1 MALVLVLVRR
11 RLLLAIGNVGRM
23 LRVLMLPSGMA
34 AMPAVQES
42 AGSMP
47 YGVAIAI
54 GTVAVLV
61 RHYG

>member
-1 MALVLVLVRR
+1 MALVLVLARG
-11 RLLLAIGNVGRM
+11 RLLLAVGNVGRM
-23 LRVLMLPSGMA
+23 LVGLMTPGGVA
-34 AMPAVQES
+34 VAPASQGS

-61 RHYG
+61 GHYT

>member
-1 MALVLVLVRR
+1 MLVGLVSPGGV
-11 RLLLAIGNVGRM
+11 
-23 LRVLMLPSGMA
+23 A
-34 AMPAVQES
+34 AAPASQQS

-61 RHYG
+61 RHYS